1 MEFCKKVWLS
11 EDEEFDQEEI
21 IGLPQAVDFI
31 EDTDLEEALSS
42 SKTRKTAG
50 AENINVDVY
59 KYLPAQAKHRLLDTV
74 NQCWRQI
81 VNHQTGERLGKGSQY
96 F

>member
-1 MEFCKKVWLS
+1 MEFCKTLWNS
-11 EDEEFDQEEI
+11 EDMRLR
-21 IGLPQAVDFI
+21 GRTLLPQTVNSI
-31 EDTDLEEALSS
+31 EDAELEEALSS

-81 VNHQTGERLGKGSQY
+81 VNH
-96 F
+96 